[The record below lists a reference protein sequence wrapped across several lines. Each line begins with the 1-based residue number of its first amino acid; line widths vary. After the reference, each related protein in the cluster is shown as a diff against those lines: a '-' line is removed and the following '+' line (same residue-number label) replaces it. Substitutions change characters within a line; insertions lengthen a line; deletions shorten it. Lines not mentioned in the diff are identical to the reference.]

1 MVLLL
6 EAPSVRYIPMRLLT
20 IVSMQPLMMRNTEH
34 VDNRRL
40 SSRIYIAPTP
50 VLFRNL
56 APCVSLASLR
66 AARPPTAGSHCLTMP
81 GKETPAHYFHHHV
94 ADRHATWRT
103 PRNRTNGE
111 GNNGNSKSGTLRS
124 PCREGC
130 RQLELITPPPGS
142 PLAWKRRRILSANPN
157 VTDKVCPANIREGAL
172 APPSTTSRPTWF
184 AFLYV
189 YLGVFAPRVG
199 GHE

>member
-6 EAPSVRYIPMRLLT
+6 EAPSVRYIPKRLST

-56 APCVSLASLR
+56 APRVSLASLR

-81 GKETPAHYFHHHV
+81 GKETPAHYFHHV

-111 GNNGNSKSGTLRS
+111 GNKETQNLVRFGPRAGRDAGNLNSSHHHQAL
-124 PCREGC
+124 
-130 RQLELITPPPGS
+130 LWPG
-142 PLAWKRRRILSANPN
+142 KDVVFFQRIPM
-157 VTDKVCPANIREGAL
+157 
-172 APPSTTSRPTWF
+172 
-184 AFLYV
+184 
-189 YLGVFAPRVG
+189 
-199 GHE
+199 